1 MDQKQKKTQK
11 LIFKRV
17 MQEWRK
23 KKPYIR
29 PSFNQKKVQTCKLD
43 WLSNSDEKEILLCMW
58 DLKLDIFKREFLKHN
73 KFVPLHLRLKVTLDQ
88 IHHVFYRKTEISG
101 KKWAKKVHA
110 MQEIVAIFKWYF
122 CLHKGRIKYEKYYD
136 RRHTE
141 DTQNSFWEKRW
152 PNKFILN
159 LTEL

>member
-1 MDQKQKKTQK
+1 
-11 LIFKRV
+11 

-88 IHHVFYRKTEISG
+88 IHHVFTAKRKFPE
-101 KKWAKKVHA
+101 KNEQKKVHG
-110 MQEIVAIFKWYF
+110 MQEIVAILK
-122 CLHKGRIKYEKYYD
+122 
-136 RRHTE
+136 
-141 DTQNSFWEKRW
+141 
-152 PNKFILN
+152 
-159 LTEL
+159 

>member
-73 KFVPLHLRLKVTLDQ
+73 KFVPLHLRKFPEKNEQKKFTLC
-88 IHHVFYRKTEISG
+88 
-101 KKWAKKVHA
+101 KKLLPFLND
-110 MQEIVAIFKWYF
+110 IFVY
-122 CLHKGRIKYEKYYD
+122 IKE
-136 RRHTE
+136 E
-141 DTQNSFWEKRW
+141 
-152 PNKFILN
+152 
-159 LTEL
+159 